1 MEKKSVGCIVQARMG
16 SSRLPKKVM
25 SIIYENKTVLDCVT
39 DQLSY
44 SKLIDNLV
52 VATTSK
58 KIDDPIEN
66 HLQKNGISCFRGNEN
81 DVLDRHY
88 QCAKKYN
95 FETIVRIPADRPIID
110 PLFVD
115 KVIQKFL
122 ESDIDYISTFHP
134 PSFPL
139 GGDVEIFN
147 FSSLENAWK
156 NASLAS
162 EREHVTPYLYNT
174 KKFKVMNYGN
184 KKNQSNIRYVVD
196 RNEDLLLVKKI
207 FSKISKRPILMQDIL
222 QLFDQEKSLFE
233 INKNI
238 DRDEGYKKS
247 LKEDAKAHDV
257 CEK

>member
-1 MEKKSVGCIVQARMG
+1 M
-16 SSRLPKKVM
+16 
-25 SIIYENKTVLDCVT
+25 IYCPT
-39 DQLSY
+39 
-44 SKLIDNLV
+44 
-52 VATTSK
+52 
-58 KIDDPIEN
+58 
-66 HLQKNGISCFRGNEN
+66 G
-81 DVLDRHY
+81 
-88 QCAKKYN
+88 
-95 FETIVRIPADRPIID
+95 TIVRLLIPGTLILALSNPSK
-110 PLFVD
+110 PSSSEQLTV
-115 KVIQKFL
+115 
-122 ESDIDYISTFHP
+122 TNP

-156 NASLAS
+156 NASLPS
-162 EREHVTPYLYNT
+162 EREHVTPYLFDT

-196 RNEDLLLVKKI
+196 RYEDLLLVKKI

-222 QLFDQEKSLFE
+222 QLFDQEESLFE